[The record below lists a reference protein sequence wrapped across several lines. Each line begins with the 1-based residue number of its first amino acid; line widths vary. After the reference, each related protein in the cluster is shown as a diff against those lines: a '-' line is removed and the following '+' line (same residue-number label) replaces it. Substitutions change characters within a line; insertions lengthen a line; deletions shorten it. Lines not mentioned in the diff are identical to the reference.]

1 MSQQQPIAISNTDS
15 FLGYVLAYRFLQGRR
30 QEQQQQEI
38 RVLARNPQYVQDLE
52 RLGAKVI
59 QIDYQNEQRIQRE
72 LQQVSLLLLVPEDS
86 PNARQEGDILIRAAR
101 QANVQYVGLFSL

>member
-1 MSQQQPIAISNTDS
+1 MSQQQPIAISNADS

-30 QEQQQQEI
+30 QEQQQEI

-59 QIDYQNEQRIQRE
+59 QVDYQDEQRIQRE
-72 LQQVSLLLLVPEDS
+72 LQQVSLLLLIPEDS